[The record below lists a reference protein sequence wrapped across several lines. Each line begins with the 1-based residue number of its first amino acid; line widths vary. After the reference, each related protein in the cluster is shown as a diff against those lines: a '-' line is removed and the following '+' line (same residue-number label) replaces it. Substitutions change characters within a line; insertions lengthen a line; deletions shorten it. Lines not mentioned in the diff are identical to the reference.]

1 MKFALLLTFFA
12 VTTIPI
18 SSVADDD
25 LFLGSDW
32 SGSSF
37 LDTLGPVNAKA
48 ECNSSMLQTFADGTF
63 RSISQEALPLFL
75 ELEFEWKLAKVLTRE
90 LALREPESD
99 EPAAFDGLFQVRVRG
114 KKLLKILR
122 DLKKFWD
129 TSADDEVVLRSLN
142 ANVLA
147 DAEGLKQAY
156 MSVRG
161 WDPARAEEAAT
172 RIQEIVAMF
181 PELGPSLPLW
191 TLNAFAWFPVEGKTN
206 GHGIAIGGRD
216 D

>member
-1 MKFALLLTFFA
+1 MKFALLLTTFFA
-12 VTTIPI
+12 VTMMPI
-18 SSVADDD
+18 SSMADDD
-25 LFLGSDW
+25 LLLGSDW
-32 SGSSF
+32 SGSFF
-37 LDTLGPVNAKA
+37 LDTLGPVNATA
-48 ECNSSMLQTFADGTF
+48 ACNTSMLQTFGDETF
-63 RSISQEALPLFL
+63 RSISQEALPLFF
-75 ELEFEWKLAKVLTRE
+75 ELEYKWKLSKVLTRE

-99 EPAAFDGLFQVRVRG
+99 EPAAFDGLLFPARG
-114 KKLLKILR
+114 KKLLKILG

-142 ANVLA
+142 AKVLA

-156 MSVRG
+156 MTVRG
-161 WDPARAEEAAT
+161 WDPARAEAAAT

-206 GHGIAIGGRD
+206 GRGIAIGGKD